1 MRKVLWPLL
10 LVLVFGCDIFDK
22 EETIPGFVYIERSDL
37 VTDEETQGANTSNIY
52 DATVYADGEFMGTF
66 EMPAKVPI
74 LKNGNTDILVGAGI
88 KNNGLGADRRIY
100 PFYAFYSTSIDLKP
114 NTVSPIT
121 SDSIITYEYFPNLN
135 YRIIGFETIGTDLE
149 AMPTNTADF
158 VKTTVPSEVLSG
170 SGSLKVT
177 LNQDGREFFTKTN
190 WDLANLSP
198 GASMYLE
205 IDFKGDQYIEIGVL
219 AQNPERTIFAGGIN
233 PTDEW
238 TKVYFELTDEISPL
252 FSSDPLNIYFRSI
265 LNTSDSEKTMYI
277 DNIKF
282 ITP

>member
-1 MRKVLWPLL
+1 MKKVLWPLL
-10 LVLVFGCDIFDK
+10 LVLVYGCDIFDK
-22 EETIPGFVYIERSDL
+22 EETIPGFVYIESSDL
-37 VTDEETQGANTSNIY
+37 ITDEETQGANTSNIY

-100 PFYAFYSTSIDLKP
+100 PFYAFHSATINLQP

-121 SDSIITYEYFPNLN
+121 ADSIITYQYFPDLN
-135 YRIIGFETIGTDLE
+135 FRIIGFETIGTQLE

-158 VKTTVPSEVLSG
+158 FKTTNTSEVLTG
-170 SGSLKVT
+170 QGSLEINMT
-177 LNQDGREFFTKTN
+177 QEGSQFYTRTN
-190 WDLANLSP
+190 WNLANLTP

-219 AQNPERTIFAGGIN
+219 AQNPERAIFAGGIN
-233 PTDEW
+233 PTEEW
-238 TKVYFELTDEISPL
+238 TKVYIELTDEISPL
-252 FSSDPLNIYFRSI
+252 FNADPLNIYFRSI
-265 LNTSDSEKTMYI
+265 LNAGEPDKTMFM